1 MGRKCWTV
9 LKFMEEKVDEALEFG
24 SLSGPKI
31 EEKGSA
37 LSKFTLLE
45 ATYG

>member
-1 MGRKCWTV
+1 M
-9 LKFMEEKVDEALEFG
+9 LKFMDEKVDEGLEFG
-24 SLSGPKI
+24 SLSGSKI
-31 EEKGSA
+31 EEKGSD